1 VIPRTGFGAVSP
13 GLSVVSGNGQVTLQF
28 FNTSAPLTV
37 QARDANGNP
46 LPNLPLTWAVTQG
59 YGTVVSAPD
68 RTDSKGMASAFFRG
82 DVLPGYSFSQQT
94 VTVSS
99 AAGSASFVITTV
111 INRLPSGSLAELPLV
126 ELLSPPPDNRNL
138 TGRSGSTLPGAI
150 RLSVVV
156 QSGPQSGLPIPNV
169 GMRIVDAQDPSATP
183 VAQCAGQ
190 PMTNDSGI
198 AQCDLLITGAPG
210 LYLIAAEVG
219 EFRITPG
226 IFLKIESGAA
236 CTYTVAASSQQFA
249 AAAGLGSISVTAP
262 SGCTWTAASNST
274 WITISSGTSGSGSG
288 GLTFSV
294 AANTGAARTGSISV
308 AGQSLTINQ
317 AGTTGGGGS
326 GTLTIATNSSL
337 PSAVVGSAY
346 TTTLVAS
353 GGVPPYSWIAT
364 ASLPAGLTLNPTT
377 GAISGTPT
385 TAGTYSLPITVSD
398 HSGQTRSQTFSL
410 TVVPSGGGGGQP
422 GPNPAIT
429 NTAFPNGVVGASY
442 QQVLFSS
449 GGCISPVSPPPTYAV
464 AGGALPAGLILQ
476 ALTDRTYAIA
486 GTPST
491 AGTFNFSL
499 QVTDSCGKAGVSN
512 YSITISG
519 TGGGGGGQTGPLTAN
534 PATLSFSLANGN
546 AGTLQELPLT
556 ISGPAGA
563 TYTAFAVVTSGG
575 NWLSIVGQN
584 SGALPA
590 TLTVRAAGTGGLA
603 GGVYTGSISITSSSG
618 QISVPV
624 TLTVAGG
631 SAVLSV
637 TPDAVNYTVEAG
649 SAAIQQVVTI
659 TNARGVAHFTV
670 QASTVNGGN
679 WLTASASSGDT
690 PATITVTL
698 NPAGLQPSIYMGNVV
713 ITPTSPIGPAKVIPV
728 NLKVL
733 LPPAAAIA
741 PGTLKFISND
751 ASVLPAPQTL
761 SVTST
766 GMPFDSTVKAT
777 TTSGGDWL
785 IVTPDKG
792 STPLQVQVQAN
803 PAGLDAGT
811 YEGHIIV
818 SSSTPGVSGV
828 SVPVTLIVT
837 QSRPFVLSITNAAS
851 FQPGAIAPGEIITI
865 FGSGLGPSELVTSKL
880 TESGRLDSNLEQSR
894 VYFDGVAAPLV
905 YTKANQLSAVV
916 PYSVAGQET
925 TTVEVEYKG
934 VRSTAVPM
942 RVARSAPAIFT
953 LSPSGQAAALNEDG
967 SVNSVDNGAEPGSV
981 VALYATGE
989 GQTDPPGVDGKLAL
1003 DVYPKPVLPVSVRVN
1018 GEYANVLYA
1027 GAAPGL
1033 VAGAMQVNIQLPADL
1048 PRGVAVPVVLVV
1060 GEVASPAGVTIAT
1073 KP

>member
-1 VIPRTGFGAVSP
+1 VIPGTGFGAVSP

-59 YGTVVSAPD
+59 YGTVVSPPG

-99 AAGSASFVITTV
+99 SAGNASFVITTV

-138 TGRSGSTLPGAI
+138 TGRSGSTLPAAI
-150 RLSVVV
+150 KVGVAV

-169 GMRIVDAQDPSATP
+169 GMRIVDAQDPSASP
-183 VAQCAGQ
+183 VAQCASQ
-190 PMTNDSGI
+190 PMTNDGGI

-226 IFLKIESGAA
+226 IFLKIESGA
-236 CTYTVAASSQQFA
+236 CTYSLLASSQQFA
-249 AAAGLGSISVTAP
+249 ATTGLGSISVTAP
-262 SGCTWTAASNST
+262 SGCTWTAASNSN
-274 WITISSGTSGSGSG
+274 WITISSGASGSGSG
-288 GLTFSV
+288 GLTFSI
-294 AANTGAARTGSISV
+294 AANTGTARTGSISV
-308 AGQSLTINQ
+308 AGQTVTINQ

-337 PSAVVGSAY
+337 PSAIAGSAY
-346 TTTLVAS
+346 TVTLVAS
-353 GGVPPYSWIAT
+353 GGVPPYSWLTT
-364 ASLPAGLTLNPTT
+364 ASLPGGLTLNPTT
-377 GAISGTPT
+377 GVISGTPT
-385 TAGTYSLPITVSD
+385 TASTYSIPITVSD
-398 HSGQTRSQTFSL
+398 HNGQTRSQTFSL
-410 TVVPSGGGGGQP
+410 TVVPSSGGGGQP

-429 NTAFPNGVVGASY
+429 NTAFPNGVVGTAY
-442 QQVLFSS
+442 QQVLLSS
-449 GGCISPVSPPPTYAV
+449 GGCISLFSPSPAYTV
-464 AGGALPAGLILQ
+464 ASGALPTGLNLQ
-476 ALTDRTYAIA
+476 ALTDRTTAIA
-486 GTPST
+486 GTPSA

-499 QVTDSCGKAGVSN
+499 KVTDSCGKSGVSSF
-512 YSITISG
+512 SITI
-519 TGGGGGGQTGPLTAN
+519 TGSGGGGGQTGPLTSN
-534 PATLSFSLANGN
+534 PATLSFNLANGN

-563 TYTAFAVVTSGG
+563 TFTAFAVVTSGG
-575 NWLSIVGQN
+575 NWLSILGQN
-584 SGALPA
+584 SGTLPA

-618 QISVPV
+618 PLSVPV

-631 SAVLSV
+631 SSVLSV
-637 TPDAVNYTVEAG
+637 TPAALNYTVEAG
-649 SAAIQQVVTI
+649 STAIQQVVTI
-659 TNARGVAHFTV
+659 TNAQGAAHFTV
-670 QASTVNGGN
+670 QTSTVTGGN
-679 WLTASASSGDT
+679 WLAASSASGDT

-698 NPAGLQPSIYMGNVV
+698 NPAGLEPSIYMGNVV
-713 ITPTSPIGPAKVIPV
+713 ITPTSPIGATKVIPV

-741 PGTLKFISND
+741 PGNLKFVSND
-751 ASVLPAPQTL
+751 TSVLPAPQTL

-766 GMPFDSTVKAT
+766 GMPFDSTVQAT
-777 TTSGGDWL
+777 TTSGGEWL
-785 IVTPDKG
+785 LVTPDKG
-792 STPLQVQVQAN
+792 STPLQVQVQTN

-811 YEGHIIV
+811 YEGRIV
-818 SSSTPGVSGV
+818 ISSSTPGVTSV
-828 SVPVTLIVT
+828 SVPVTFIVT
-837 QSRPFVLSITNAAS
+837 QSRPFILSITNAAS

-865 FGSGLGPSELVTSKL
+865 FGSGMGPSALVTSKL
-880 TESGRLDSNLEQSR
+880 TDPGRLDSNLEQSL
-894 VYFDGVAAPLV
+894 VYFDGIAAPLV
-905 YTKANQLSAVV
+905 YTSANQLAAVV

-934 VRSTAVPM
+934 IRSPAVPM

-953 LSPSGQAAALNEDG
+953 LSASGQAAALNQDG
-967 SVNSVDNGAEPGSV
+967 SINSVDNGAEPGSV

-1003 DVYPKPVLPVSVRVN
+1003 EVYPKPVLPVSVRVN
-1018 GEYANVLYA
+1018 GEYAKVLYA

-1033 VAGAMQVNIQLPADL
+1033 VAGAMQVNIQLPAGL
-1048 PRGVAVPVVLVV
+1048 PRGVAVPVVLIV